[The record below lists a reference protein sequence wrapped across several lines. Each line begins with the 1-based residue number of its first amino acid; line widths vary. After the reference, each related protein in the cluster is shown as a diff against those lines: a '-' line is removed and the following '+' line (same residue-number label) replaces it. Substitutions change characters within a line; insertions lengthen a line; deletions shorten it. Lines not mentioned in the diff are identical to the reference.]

1 MTDTV
6 KHTPGPWVVTGVS
19 MTTGNVS
26 VGMKEHRIVIAEVTN
41 AASFGDMIV
50 GAMKRG
56 GGRFEQG
63 DCHTQLANARLI
75 AAAPDLFQ
83 ALEDLLHAYSEPDRR
98 LCCDGRDCGCMG
110 STVHQQAEHYARAA
124 IAKAEGRS

>member
-1 MTDTV
+1 MSEV

-41 AASFGDMIV
+41 AASFGDMIA

-56 GGRFEQG
+56 GGGFDQS
-63 DCHTQLANARLI
+63 DCHTQMANARLI
-75 AAAPDLFQ
+75 ASAPDLLD
-83 ALEDLLHAYSEPDRR
+83 ALKHLSSVYENIWVKMS
-98 LCCDGRDCGCMG
+98 DGEMAIVRGAWD
-110 STVHQQAEHYARAA
+110 VAEAA